1 MASTILV
8 GAIFIL
14 NSSSFTD
21 IWRKFLVVSVP
32 LKKAD
37 ALIVLGGE
45 PSARP
50 MLAAKL
56 FKKGVACRVFV
67 TGIGDSV
74 RNRQVLLTSGV
85 PRDVIVL
92 ESKANS
98 TYSNAR
104 LLKPM
109 LEQYN
114 VHSALIVTSPF
125 HTRRA
130 LATFR
135 KVIPNIDFGVVEAS
149 IPWWTTPQGS
159 LDINRFA
166 CVEFLKTAEY
176 WLIYGVSPFL
186 KSRA

>member
-14 NSSSFTD
+14 NSSSFTG
-21 IWRKFLVVSVP
+21 IWRHYLVVSVP

-50 MLAAKL
+50 LLAAKL
-56 FKKGVACRVFV
+56 FKEGVAYKVFV
-67 TGIGDSV
+67 TGIGDAD
-74 RNRQVLLTSGV
+74 RNRQILLASGV

-92 ESKANS
+92 EPKASS
-98 TYSNAR
+98 TYTNAR

-109 LEQYN
+109 LEAYN
-114 VHSALIVTSPF
+114 VHTALIVTSPF

-135 KVIPNIDFGVVEAS
+135 KVIPNVNFGVVEAS
-149 IPWWTTPQGS
+149 IPWWKTPQGS
-159 LDINRFA
+159 WDINRFA
-166 CVEFLKTAEY
+166 CIEFFKTAEY
-176 WLIYGVSPFL
+176 WLIYDISPFL
-186 KSRA
+186 NSRR